1 MVERVVSGTLVE
13 LRRAQHEAAMRAE
26 QMDLQ
31 LRLASRVWERDV
43 MQLQTRN
50 DAALESARA
59 AHLAHERA
67 ADARLTVAHTW
78 LAHALADLAERRLE
92 AKALR
97 HHQQQHQQ
105 HMQGRRTSDEEPS
118 FWEVLR
124 WKKGAADEGSSSKG
138 GGGREADKRRE
149 AERELAQCRA
159 ENERL
164 RLLLKRTTH
173 TAQEWEE
180 FSSREDAME
189 QIKSDKVVMTFLH
202 SRVGELERQ
211 ANTERE
217 QRQSAE
223 KRAATAEAENEVLKK
238 RVAEL
243 DAHLLAAT
251 AAGGGGQA
259 SSGQLTVLVHEK
271 DRQLQT
277 LKQGYAQLRVKKDI
291 LVNEV
296 KKLQA
301 DVARLGHENDQQ
313 KLDLQYL
320 RSQEESFQK
329 TASREE
335 YELASL
341 LIEVDELRRSLDEAS
356 LEKINARLVRERKQA
371 AEDKRLQRE
380 RKRQEKA
387 AAKLEGEAHQQGE
400 GDKDDG
406 DEGGDDDDDDGGD
419 DDDKKNA
426 LPEPAELMDLSNQ
439 QLEEVHAEIDRR
451 KEVLAAANAAEDEE
465 QSTAAAHVVA
475 HDQGVVQR
483 VVAAERRQ
491 KREAKLRYLDLLGD
505 ICNLRIQVLAY
516 SERLL
521 AHAKHKGEKAN
532 HKFVW
537 IEP

>member
-43 MQLQTRN
+43 MQLQARN
-50 DAALESARA
+50 DAA
-59 AHLAHERA
+59 HLARERA
-67 ADARLTVAHTW
+67 ADARLTVAHAW

-97 HHQQQHQQ
+97 HHQQQQHQQ

-259 SSGQLTVLVHEK
+259 SSGQLTALVLEK

-341 LIEVDELRRSLDEAS
+341 LLEVDELRRLLDEAS
-356 LEKINARLVRERKQA
+356 LEKINARLVRERKEA
-371 AEDKRLQRE
+371 AEDKRLQRK
-380 RKRQEKA
+380 RRRQEKA
-387 AAKLEGEAHQQGE
+387 AAKVEGEEPQQGE
-400 GDKDDG
+400 ADKDDDEREGGGGGG
-406 DEGGDDDDDDGGD
+406 DDDHGGDDDDE
-419 DDDKKNA
+419 KNA
-426 LPEPAELMDLSNQ
+426 LPEPAELMELSNQ
-439 QLEEVHAEIDRR
+439 QLEEVHVEIDRR
-451 KEVLAAANAAEDEE
+451 KEALAANAAEDEE
-465 QSTAAAHVVA
+465 QRQSTAAAHVVA

-483 VVAAERRQ
+483 VAAAERRQ